1 MLLSF
6 TTPSESKSVDSET
19 GGLDALDAFMENI
32 KGGAMD
38 TKTKMALKRRIFD
51 LKREQAKLEKLADV
65 ARPANVPA
73 IKLVCLI

>member
-1 MLLSF
+1 
-6 TTPSESKSVDSET
+6 
-19 GGLDALDAFMENI
+19 MENI